1 MLGRRFVCSS
11 MGRMLQLR
19 ASPVH
24 MITIPSSDT
33 ADATIMALARPIVIA
48 VVVTFVIVWI
58 LAIAGTSDPSMM
70 VHPRFDDNGAGM
82 VDEVRAEMNHATQ
95 PQMRALTDN
104 SSGKVS
110 TAEMPDDDY
119 DNLFNSI

>member
-1 MLGRRFVCSS
+1 MK
-11 MGRMLQLR
+11 
-19 ASPVH
+19 
-24 MITIPSSDT
+24 IK
-33 ADATIMALARPIVIA
+33 VIA
-48 VVVTFVIVWI
+48 NRDNGYEESYKFYAMNKDHFR
-58 LAIAGTSDPSMM
+58 LEEESGMNSEYYSD
-70 VHPRFDDNGAGM
+70 DDNGAGM